1 MKYTK
6 HFQEML
12 EERKISPE
20 WIEQTLESPDK
31 TENFPDGTTHFI
43 KQIEEYENRWLRI
56 VMNTAVHPYRAVTAF
71 FDRRLR
77 RMEK

>member
-6 HFQEML
+6 HFKEML

-20 WIEQTLESPDK
+20 WVEQALESPDK
-31 TENFPDGTTHFI
+31 TENHADGTCHFI
-43 KQIEEYENRWLRI
+43 KQIEEYEKRWLRI
-56 VMNTAVHPYRAVTAF
+56 IVNTISYPHQAVTAF